1 MDTALEEVVA
11 ANSSMPLLSVL
22 VALTLGGCDRDVP
35 RPPQPAPGA
44 ATGVETVL
52 VPQKLTSV
60 ESGGVDAL
68 GQPLRVPCVTCHS
81 LKEPARMPDAP
92 EALQAFHRGLQ
103 FRHGTNACTSCH
115 QADAPQSL
123 HLATGEPLPMTE
135 VVTLCSQCH
144 GPQARDFKAGA
155 HGGMTGHWD
164 LSRGDRTRNNC
175 VSCHDPHTPKY
186 AGALPV
192 MPPRP
197 KHSPASVEDRSH
209 E

>member
-1 MDTALEEVVA
+1 MAET
-11 ANSSMPLLSVL
+11 SSIPLLSVL

-35 RPPQPAPGA
+35 RPLQPAPGA

-60 ESGGVDAL
+60 ESGEVDAL

-81 LKEPARMPDAP
+81 LKEPARMPDSP
-92 EALQAFHRGLQ
+92 QALHQFHVGLQ

-144 GPQARDFKAGA
+144 GPQARDFRAGA

-175 VSCHDPHTPKY
+175 VSCHDPHAPKY

-197 KHSPASVEDRSH
+197 KHPSPAPEDRSH

>member
-1 MDTALEEVVA
+1 MDTALGNAVA
-11 ANSSMPLLSVL
+11 ATSSFLPLSVL
-22 VALTLGGCDRDVP
+22 VALTLCGCDRDVP
-35 RPPQPAPGA
+35 RRLQPAPGA
-44 ATGVETVL
+44 STGVETVL
-52 VPQKLTSV
+52 VPEKLTSI
-60 ESGGVDAL
+60 ESGEVDAL
-68 GQPLRVPCVTCHS
+68 GRPLRVPCVSCHS
-81 LKEPARMPDAP
+81 LKEPARMPESA
-92 EALQAFHRGLQ
+92 EALQDFHRGLQ
-103 FRHGTNACTSCH
+103 LRHGELACTSCH

-123 HLATGEPLPMTE
+123 HLATGEPVPMTD

-164 LSRGDRTRNNC
+164 LSRGGRTRNNC
-175 VSCHDPHTPKY
+175 VSCHDPHAPEY

-197 KHSPASVEDRSH
+197 LHPPASESGSH

>member
-1 MDTALEEVVA
+1 MAET
-11 ANSSMPLLSVL
+11 SSIPLLSVL

-35 RPPQPAPGA
+35 RRPQPAPGA
-44 ATGVETVL
+44 TRGVETVL
-52 VPQKLTSV
+52 VPAKLTSI
-60 ESGGVDAL
+60 ESGEVDAL

-81 LKEPARMPDAP
+81 LKAPARMPDAP

-103 FRHGTNACTSCH
+103 LRHGTNACTSCH

-144 GPQARDFKAGA
+144 GPQARDFRAGA

-175 VSCHDPHTPKY
+175 VSCHDPHAPKY

-197 KHSPASVEDRSH
+197 LHPPPESESH
-209 E
+209 AHE